1 MISDKLYKIFSI
13 SKDIGYKKV
22 RSSWRLPA
30 VRQELLFAKSEKVRL

>member
-22 RSSWRLPA
+22 RSSGRIAICQKW
-30 VRQELLFAKSEKVRL
+30 ESEIM